1 MARGF
6 NALRAALGAVT
17 GVAEGLQ
24 QRELLAEKRKREQ
37 DAMARQQAM
46 DLASLM
52 AQGWQRPEDITQK
65 TGEARGAI
73 GSLVGS
79 ALQAASTGMPAGGP
93 SARGMQALESGYATQ
108 QAPSRTIN
116 VGGMDLALR
125 ESPSERQERLAS
137 TQAVQG
143 RVAAQEAQRM
153 KGLESQRKESILA
166 KALSRGATEAD
177 KVAAMNEGLLTFGQ
191 AGYATAAEKAQAERA
206 KRLDAL
212 QERKFK
218 AEIAK
223 LNADDKIPATEID
236 KRLPVGARN
245 DIADYNAAIYTLQK
259 AQEEVANNPEAF
271 GLMSYGMSKLGS
283 VGRTIREKQEGEKS
297 QAYTKARAQ
306 LQSALM
312 KLRKT
317 QFGTQMTRLEKDTG
331 EEVFPSGAESPER
344 LSQMIDVL
352 LGNAENLRRGVYDA
366 NNAVDMYRPIV
377 APPAAQPSRKWP
389 GG

>member
-1 MARGF
+1 
-6 NALRAALGAVT
+6 
-17 GVAEGLQ
+17 
-24 QRELLAEKRKREQ
+24 
-37 DAMARQQAM
+37 
-46 DLASLM
+46 
-52 AQGWQRPEDITQK
+52 
-65 TGEARGAI
+65 
-73 GSLVGS
+73 
-79 ALQAASTGMPAGGP
+79 
-93 SARGMQALESGYATQ
+93 
-108 QAPSRTIN
+108 
-116 VGGMDLALR
+116 MDLALR
-125 ESPSERQERLAS
+125 ESPNERQERLAS

-166 KALSRGATEAD
+166 KALSKGATEAD

-212 QERKFK
+212 QERKLK

-366 NNAVDMYRPIV
+366 NNAIDMYQPL
-377 APPAAQPSRKWP
+377 APVEPAKPAAPSPTPKPAGQPISPGAWMDANPQRPGESDAAYESRYKAATR
-389 GG
+389 GGG